1 MELISSPP
9 MLSSRVSLVSKQLPR
24 VRRGQGPVNLTY
36 GSKDRYIILY
46 GVKGEE
52 ESEVTGVP
60 FEEGSKETT
69 DFWEGEKWN
78 FLGEISSLAL
88 PIFVVLAIFV
98 GVFAAQ
104 TYNQDADVFLDS
116 PKSDID
122 SAKLYKFE

>member
-69 DFWEGEKWN
+69 DFWEVCMTYCV
-78 FLGEISSLAL
+78 IMMLAYL
-88 PIFVVLAIFV
+88 VRKIKCYCQEL
-98 GVFAAQ
+98 VFA
-104 TYNQDADVFLDS
+104 
-116 PKSDID
+116 
-122 SAKLYKFE
+122 